1 MPRPAPLGDK
11 VNRAAAAVGSASSI
25 SRLTCR
31 RHAEA
36 NLDLEQSITRHE
48 MLYQQVS
55 STKGVFIGG

>member
-1 MPRPAPLGDK
+1 

-48 MLYQQVS
+48 MLYQHVG
-55 STKGVFIGG
+55 STEGVFIGG